1 MEGEIGS
8 RTVKTLKI
16 IPPPT
21 LFLFVVFSLIPLFS
35 LSAQQRHIHSS
46 AGIGGAQIPL
56 WAGRDLGTFRKYQ
69 LDVEGVLILGGARG
83 MQALL
88 GGSTHSA
95 NMAAMVPI
103 RTALAGGDVVIVG
116 GFLNKNLLKF
126 VAQKTINKPGDL
138 RGKKVGIAN
147 FGGSN
152 EFGVLL
158 ALREWGSPR
167 EAVNIIPAGG
177 SAARLSAMDARGMDA
192 TVLSYDHA
200 LVAAQKGMTIL
211 GDLAEITPEFP
222 DRLIVTRRSF
232 LDKERDTIKRFL
244 QALSESIYQVSTQRE
259 KILPTITRHLK
270 VERKVAEE
278 TYDLYHNVFSL
289 PPRVGRKGIS
299 GVLDIVLQQM
309 GRPKEE
315 INLRRLIDESL
326 IDELERE
333 GFFNKLRKEY
343 TQR

>member
-1 MEGEIGS
+1 MQPLVIRS
-8 RTVKTLKI
+8 
-16 IPPPT
+16 
-21 LFLFVVFSLIPLFS
+21 LFVLFSLIPLFS
-35 LSAQQRHIHSS
+35 LAAQQRHLHSS
-46 AGIGGAQIPL
+46 AGVGAAQIPL
-56 WAGRDLGTFRKYQ
+56 WTGKDLGTFRKYQ
-69 LDVEGVLILGGARG
+69 LDVESVLISGGARG

-88 GGSTHSA
+88 GGSVHSA

-103 RTALAGGDVVIVG
+103 RTSLAGGDVVIVG

-126 VAQKTINKPGDL
+126 VAQKTITKPGDL

-158 ALREWGSPR
+158 ALREWGIPR
-167 EAVNIIPAGG
+167 EAVNIIPGGG
-177 SAARLSAMDARGMDA
+177 SAARLIAMEARGLDA
-192 TVLSYDHA
+192 TVISYDHA
-200 LVAAQKGMTIL
+200 LIAAQKGMTIL
-211 GDLAEITPEFP
+211 GDLAEIVPEFP
-222 DRLIVTRRSF
+222 DRLIVARRSF

-259 KILPTITRHLK
+259 KILPIISRHLK
-270 VERKVAEE
+270 VDRKVAEE

-289 PPRVGRKGIS
+289 PPRVGRKG
-299 GVLDIVLQQM
+299 VRDVADVVLQQM

-315 INLRRLIDESL
+315 VNLSRLIDESL

-333 GFFNKLRKEY
+333 GFFNKLQKEY

>member
-1 MEGEIGS
+1 MQPLVIRS
-8 RTVKTLKI
+8 
-16 IPPPT
+16 
-21 LFLFVVFSLIPLFS
+21 LFVLFSLIPLFS
-35 LSAQQRHIHSS
+35 LAAQQRHLHSS
-46 AGIGGAQIPL
+46 AGVGGAQIPL
-56 WAGRDLGTFRKYQ
+56 WTGKDLGAFRKYQ
-69 LDVEGVLILGGARG
+69 LDVESVLISGGARG

-88 GGSTHSA
+88 GGSVHSA

-103 RTALAGGDVVIVG
+103 RTSLAGGDGVIVG

-126 VAQKTINKPGDL
+126 VAQKTITKPGDL

-158 ALREWGSPR
+158 ALREWGIPR
-167 EAVNIIPAGG
+167 EAVNIIPGGG
-177 SAARLSAMDARGMDA
+177 SAARLMAMDARGLDA
-192 TVLSYDHA
+192 TVISYDHA
-200 LVAAQKGMTIL
+200 LIAAQKGMTIL
-211 GDLAEITPEFP
+211 GDLAEIVPEFP
-222 DRLIVTRRSF
+222 DRLIVARRSF

-259 KILPTITRHLK
+259 KILPIISRHLK
-270 VERKVAEE
+270 VDRKVAEE

-289 PPRVGRKGIS
+289 PPRVGRKG
-299 GVLDIVLQQM
+299 VRDVADVVLQQL

-315 INLRRLIDESL
+315 VNLSRLIDESL

-333 GFFNKLRKEY
+333 GFFNKLQKEY

>member
-1 MEGEIGS
+1 MQPLVIRS
-8 RTVKTLKI
+8 
-16 IPPPT
+16 
-21 LFLFVVFSLIPLFS
+21 LFVLFSLIPLFS
-35 LSAQQRHIHSS
+35 LAAQQRHLHSS
-46 AGIGGAQIPL
+46 AGVGGAQIPL
-56 WAGRDLGTFRKYQ
+56 WTGKDLGTFRKYQ
-69 LDVEGVLILGGARG
+69 LDVESVLISGGARG

-88 GGSTHSA
+88 GGSVHSA

-103 RTALAGGDVVIVG
+103 RTSLAGGDVVIVG

-126 VAQKTINKPGDL
+126 VAQKTITKPGDL

-158 ALREWGSPR
+158 ALREWGIPR
-167 EAVNIIPAGG
+167 EAVNIIPGGG
-177 SAARLSAMDARGMDA
+177 SAARLIAMEARGLDA
-192 TVLSYDHA
+192 TVISYDHA
-200 LVAAQKGMTIL
+200 LIAAQKGMTIL
-211 GDLAEITPEFP
+211 GDLAEIVPEFP
-222 DRLIVTRRSF
+222 DRLIVARRSF

-244 QALSESIYQVSTQRE
+244 QALSESIYQVSIQRE
-259 KILPTITRHLK
+259 KILPIVSRHLK
-270 VERKVAEE
+270 VDRKVAEE

-289 PPRVGRKGIS
+289 PPRVGRKG
-299 GVLDIVLQQM
+299 VRDVADVVLQQM

-315 INLRRLIDESL
+315 VNLSRLIDESL

-333 GFFNKLRKEY
+333 GFFNKLQKEY

>member
-1 MEGEIGS
+1 MRPPIIGS
-8 RTVKTLKI
+8 
-16 IPPPT
+16 
-21 LFLFVVFSLIPLFS
+21 LFLLFSLIPLFS
-35 LSAQQRHIHSS
+35 LSAQQRHLHSS
-46 AGIGGAQIPL
+46 AGVGGAQIPL
-56 WAGRDLGTFRKYQ
+56 WTGKDLGTFRKYQ
-69 LDVEGVLILGGARG
+69 LDVESVLILGGARG

-88 GGSTHSA
+88 GGSVHSA

-103 RTALAGGDVVIVG
+103 RTSLAGGDVVIVG

-126 VAQKTINKPGDL
+126 VAQKTITKPGDL

-158 ALREWGSPR
+158 ALREWGIPR

-177 SAARLSAMDARGMDA
+177 SAARLIAMDARGLDA
-192 TVLSYDHA
+192 TVISYDHA
-200 LVAAQKGMTIL
+200 LIAAQKGMTIL
-211 GDLAEITPEFP
+211 GDLAEIVPEFP
-222 DRLIVTRRSF
+222 DRLIVARRSF

-259 KILPTITRHLK
+259 KILPIISRHLK
-270 VERKVAEE
+270 VDRKVAEE

-289 PPRVGRKGIS
+289 PPRVGRKG
-299 GVLDIVLQQM
+299 VRDVADVVLQQM

-315 INLRRLIDESL
+315 VNLSRLIDESL

-333 GFFNKLRKEY
+333 GFFNKLQKEY

>member
-1 MEGEIGS
+1 MRPPIIGS
-8 RTVKTLKI
+8 
-16 IPPPT
+16 
-21 LFLFVVFSLIPLFS
+21 LFLLFSLIPLFS
-35 LSAQQRHIHSS
+35 LSAQQRHLHSS
-46 AGIGGAQIPL
+46 AGVGGAQIPL
-56 WAGRDLGTFRKYQ
+56 WTGKDLGTFRKYQ
-69 LDVEGVLILGGARG
+69 LDVESVLILGGARG

-88 GGSTHSA
+88 GGSVHSA

-103 RTALAGGDVVIVG
+103 RTSLGGGDVVIVG

-126 VAQKTINKPGDL
+126 VAQKTITRPGDL

-158 ALREWGSPR
+158 ALREWGIPR

-177 SAARLSAMDARGMDA
+177 SAARLIAMDARGLDA
-192 TVLSYDHA
+192 TVISYDHA
-200 LVAAQKGMTIL
+200 LIAAQKGMTIL
-211 GDLAEITPEFP
+211 GDLAEIVPEFP
-222 DRLIVTRRSF
+222 DRLIVARRSF
-232 LDKERDTIKRFL
+232 LVRERDTNKRFL

-259 KILPTITRHLK
+259 KILPIIARYLK
-270 VERKVAEE
+270 VDRKVAEE

-289 PPRVGRKGIS
+289 PPRVGRKG
-299 GVLDIVLQQM
+299 VRDVADVVLQQL

-315 INLRRLIDESL
+315 VNLSRLIDESL
-326 IDELERE
+326 IDELEKE
-333 GFFNKLRKEY
+333 GFFNKLRKGY

>member
-1 MEGEIGS
+1 MRS
-8 RTVKTLKI
+8 PTTLS
-16 IPPPT
+16 
-21 LFLFVVFSLIPLFS
+21 FFVFFSLFPLFS

-46 AGIGGAQIPL
+46 AGVGGAQIPL

-103 RTALAGGDVVIVG
+103 RTALAGGDVVIVAA
-116 GFLNKNLLKF
+116 FLNKNLLKF

-138 RGKKVGIAN
+138 RGKKIGIAN

-158 ALREWGSPR
+158 ALREWGIPR

-177 SAARLSAMDARGMDA
+177 SAARLSAMEARGLDA

-200 LVAAQKGMTIL
+200 LVATQKEMTTL

-244 QALSESIYQVSTQRE
+244 QALSESIYQVSAQRE
-259 KILPTITRHLK
+259 KILPVITRHLK

-289 PPRVGRKGIS
+289 PPRVGRKGIK
-299 GVLDIVLQQM
+299 GVVDIVLQQM

-315 INLRRLIDESL
+315 VNLGRLIDESL

-333 GFFNKLRKEY
+333 GFFNRLQKEY
-343 TQR
+343 TRR

>member
-1 MEGEIGS
+1 MRHS
-8 RTVKTLKI
+8 I
-16 IPPPT
+16 IRS
-21 LFLFVVFSLIPLFS
+21 LFVLFSLIPLFS
-35 LSAQQRHIHSS
+35 LSAQQRHLHSS
-46 AGIGGAQIPL
+46 AGVGGPQIPL
-56 WAGRDLGTFRKYQ
+56 WAGKELGTFRKYQ
-69 LDVEGVLILGGARG
+69 LDLESVLILGGARG

-126 VAQKTINKPGDL
+126 IAQKTITKPEDL

-158 ALREWGSPR
+158 ALREWGIPR

-177 SAARLSAMDARGMDA
+177 SATRLTAMDARGLDA
-192 TVLSYDHA
+192 TVISYDHA
-200 LVAAQKGMTIL
+200 LIAAQKGMTIL
-211 GDLAEITPEFP
+211 GDLAEIVPEFP

-232 LDKERDTIKRFL
+232 LDRERDTIKRFL
-244 QALSESIYQVSTQRE
+244 QSLSESIWQVSTQRE
-259 KILPTITRHLK
+259 KILPVITRHLK
-270 VERKVAEE
+270 VDRKVAEE

-289 PPRVGRKGIS
+289 PPRVGRKGVR
-299 GVLDIVLQQM
+299 GVADIVLQQM

-315 INLRRLIDESL
+315 EPSH
-326 IDELERE
+326 
-333 GFFNKLRKEY
+333 F
-343 TQR
+343 

>member
-1 MEGEIGS
+1 MQPLVIRS
-8 RTVKTLKI
+8 
-16 IPPPT
+16 
-21 LFLFVVFSLIPLFS
+21 FFVLFSLIPLFS
-35 LSAQQRHIHSS
+35 LAAQQRHLHSS
-46 AGIGGAQIPL
+46 AGVGGAQIPL
-56 WAGRDLGTFRKYQ
+56 WTGKDLGTFRKYQ
-69 LDVEGVLILGGARG
+69 LDVESVLISGGARG

-88 GGSTHSA
+88 GGSVHSA

-103 RTALAGGDVVIVG
+103 RTSLAGGDVVIVG

-126 VAQKTINKPGDL
+126 VAQKTITKPGDL

-158 ALREWGSPR
+158 ALREWGIPR

-177 SAARLSAMDARGMDA
+177 SAARLIAMDARGLDA
-192 TVLSYDHA
+192 TVISYDHA
-200 LVAAQKGMTIL
+200 LIAAQKGMTIL
-211 GDLAEITPEFP
+211 GDLAEIVPEFP
-222 DRLIVTRRSF
+222 DRLIVARRSF
-232 LDKERDTIKRFL
+232 FDKERDTIKRFL

-259 KILPTITRHLK
+259 KILPIISRHLK
-270 VERKVAEE
+270 VDRKVAEE

-289 PPRVGRKGIS
+289 PPRVGRR
-299 GVLDIVLQQM
+299 GVRDVADVVLQQM

-315 INLRRLIDESL
+315 VNLSRLIDESL
-326 IDELERE
+326 INELERE
-333 GFFNKLRKEY
+333 GFFNKLQKEY

>member
-1 MEGEIGS
+1 MRS
-8 RTVKTLKI
+8 PTTLS
-16 IPPPT
+16 
-21 LFLFVVFSLIPLFS
+21 LFVLVFLIPVFS

-103 RTALAGGDVVIVG
+103 RTALAGGDVVIVA
-116 GFLNKNLLKF
+116 GFLNKNLLRF
-126 VAQKTINKPGDL
+126 VAQKAINKPGDL
-138 RGKKVGIAN
+138 RGKKIGIAN

-158 ALREWGSPR
+158 ALREWAIPR

-177 SAARLSAMDARGMDA
+177 SAARLSAMDARGLDA

-200 LVAAQKGMTIL
+200 LVAAQKGMSIL

-232 LDKERDTIKRFL
+232 LEKERDTIKRFL

-259 KILPTITRHLK
+259 KILPAITRHLK
-270 VERKVAEE
+270 VDRKVAEE
-278 TYDLYHNVFSL
+278 TYDFYHNVFSL
-289 PPRVGRKGIS
+289 PPRVGRKGFR

-309 GRPKEE
+309 GRLKEE
-315 INLRRLIDESL
+315 VNLGRLIDESL

-333 GFFNKLRKEY
+333 GFFNRLQKEY

>member
-1 MEGEIGS
+1 MRPLIIGS
-8 RTVKTLKI
+8 
-16 IPPPT
+16 
-21 LFLFVVFSLIPLFS
+21 LFLLFSLIPLFS
-35 LSAQQRHIHSS
+35 LSAQQRHLHSS
-46 AGIGGAQIPL
+46 AGVGGAQIPL
-56 WAGRDLGTFRKYQ
+56 WTGKDLGTFRKYQ
-69 LDVEGVLILGGARG
+69 LDVESVLILGGARG

-88 GGSTHSA
+88 GGSVHSA

-103 RTALAGGDVVIVG
+103 RTSLGGGDVVIVG

-126 VAQKTINKPGDL
+126 VAQKTITRPGDL

-158 ALREWGSPR
+158 ALREWGIPR

-177 SAARLSAMDARGMDA
+177 SAARLIAMDAHGLDA
-192 TVLSYDHA
+192 TVISYDHA
-200 LVAAQKGMTIL
+200 LIAAQKGMTIL
-211 GDLAEITPEFP
+211 GDLAEIVPEFP
-222 DRLIVTRRSF
+222 DRLIVARRSF
-232 LDKERDTIKRFL
+232 LDRERDTIKRFL

-259 KILPTITRHLK
+259 KILPIIARYLK
-270 VERKVAEE
+270 VDRKVAEE

-289 PPRVGRKGIS
+289 PPRVGRKG
-299 GVLDIVLQQM
+299 VRDVADVVLQQL

-315 INLRRLIDESL
+315 VNLSRLIDESL
-326 IDELERE
+326 IDELEKE

>member
-1 MEGEIGS
+1 MQPLVIRS
-8 RTVKTLKI
+8 
-16 IPPPT
+16 
-21 LFLFVVFSLIPLFS
+21 LFVLFSLIPLFS
-35 LSAQQRHIHSS
+35 LAAQQRHLHSS
-46 AGIGGAQIPL
+46 AGVGGAQIPL
-56 WAGRDLGTFRKYQ
+56 WTGKDLGTFRKYQ
-69 LDVEGVLILGGARG
+69 LDVESVLISGGARG

-88 GGSTHSA
+88 GGSVHSA

-103 RTALAGGDVVIVG
+103 RTSLAGGDGVIVG

-126 VAQKTINKPGDL
+126 VAQKTITKPGDL

-158 ALREWGSPR
+158 ALREWGIPR
-167 EAVNIIPAGG
+167 EAVNIIPGGG
-177 SAARLSAMDARGMDA
+177 SAARLMAMDARGLDA
-192 TVLSYDHA
+192 TVISYDHA
-200 LVAAQKGMTIL
+200 LIAAQKGMTIL
-211 GDLAEITPEFP
+211 GDLAEIVPEFP
-222 DRLIVTRRSF
+222 DRLIVARRSF

-259 KILPTITRHLK
+259 KILPIISRHLK
-270 VERKVAEE
+270 VDRKVAEE

-289 PPRVGRKGIS
+289 PPRVGRR
-299 GVLDIVLQQM
+299 GVRDVADVVLQQM

-315 INLRRLIDESL
+315 VNLSRLIDESL

-333 GFFNKLRKEY
+333 GFFNKLQKEY

>member
-1 MEGEIGS
+1 MRPLIIGS
-8 RTVKTLKI
+8 
-16 IPPPT
+16 
-21 LFLFVVFSLIPLFS
+21 LFLLFSLIPLFS
-35 LSAQQRHIHSS
+35 LAAQQRHLHSS
-46 AGIGGAQIPL
+46 AGVGGAQIPL
-56 WAGRDLGTFRKYQ
+56 WTGKDLGTFRKYQ
-69 LDVEGVLILGGARG
+69 LDVESVLISGGARG

-88 GGSTHSA
+88 GGSVHSA

-103 RTALAGGDVVIVG
+103 RTSLAGGDVVIVG

-126 VAQKTINKPGDL
+126 VAQKTITKPGDL

-158 ALREWGSPR
+158 ALREWGIPR
-167 EAVNIIPAGG
+167 EAVNIIPGGG
-177 SAARLSAMDARGMDA
+177 SAARLIAMDARGLDA
-192 TVLSYDHA
+192 TVISYDHA
-200 LVAAQKGMTIL
+200 LIAAQKGMTIL
-211 GDLAEITPEFP
+211 GDLAEIVSEFP
-222 DRLIVTRRSF
+222 DRLIVARRSF

-259 KILPTITRHLK
+259 KILPIISRHLK
-270 VERKVAEE
+270 VDRKVAEE

-289 PPRVGRKGIS
+289 PPRVGRKG
-299 GVLDIVLQQM
+299 VRDVADVVLQQM

-315 INLRRLIDESL
+315 VNLSRLIDESL

-333 GFFNKLRKEY
+333 GFFNKLQKEY

>member
-1 MEGEIGS
+1 M
-8 RTVKTLKI
+8 R
-16 IPPPT
+16 PPT
-21 LFLFVVFSLIPLFS
+21 TLSLFLFVFLIPVFSF
-35 LSAQQRHIHSS
+35 SAQQRHIHSS
-46 AGIGGAQIPL
+46 AGVGGAQLPL
-56 WAGRDLGTFRKYQ
+56 WTGRDLETFRKYQ

-88 GGSTHSA
+88 GGSTQSA

-103 RTALAGGDVVIVG
+103 RTALAGGDAVIVG

-126 VAQKTINKPGDL
+126 VAQKTITKPGDL

-158 ALREWGSPR
+158 ALREWGIPR
-167 EAVNIIPAGG
+167 EGVNIIPAGG
-177 SAARLSAMDARGMDA
+177 SAARLTAMDARGLDA
-192 TVLSYDHA
+192 TVISYDHA
-200 LVAAQKGMTIL
+200 LIAAQKGMTIL
-211 GDLAEITPEFP
+211 GDLAEIVPEFP
-222 DRLIVTRRSF
+222 DRLIVVRRSF
-232 LDKERDTIKRFL
+232 LDKERDVIKRFL

-259 KILPTITRHLK
+259 KILPLITRHLQ
-270 VERKVAEE
+270 VNPKVAEE
-278 TYDLYHNVFSL
+278 TYDLYHKVFSL
-289 PPRVGRKGIS
+289 PPRVGRKGFR
-299 GVLDIVLQQM
+299 GVIDIVLQQM

-315 INLRRLIDESL
+315 VNLSRLIDESL

-333 GFFNKLRKEY
+333 GFFNRLQRGY

>member
-1 MEGEIGS
+1 M
-8 RTVKTLKI
+8 V
-16 IPPPT
+16 
-21 LFLFVVFSLIPLFS
+21 
-35 LSAQQRHIHSS
+35 
-46 AGIGGAQIPL
+46 L
-56 WAGRDLGTFRKYQ
+56 WAGKELGTFRKYQ
-69 LDVEGVLILGGARG
+69 LDFESVLILGGARG

-116 GFLNKNLLKF
+116 AFLNKNLLKF
-126 VAQKTINKPGDL
+126 IAQKTITKPSDL
-138 RGKKVGIAN
+138 RGKKIGIAN

-158 ALREWGSPR
+158 ALREWGIPR

-177 SAARLSAMDARGMDA
+177 SAARLTAMEARGMDA
-192 TVLSYDHA
+192 TVISYDHA
-200 LVAAQKGMTIL
+200 LIAAQKGMTIL
-211 GDLAEITPEFP
+211 GDLAEIVPEFP

-244 QALSESIYQVSTQRE
+244 QALSESIYQVGTQRE
-259 KILPTITRHLK
+259 KLLSVIARHLK
-270 VERKVAEE
+270 VDRKVAEE

-289 PPRVGRKGIS
+289 PPRVGRKGIR
-299 GVLDIVLQQM
+299 GVADVVLQQM
-309 GRPKEE
+309 GRPKDEV
-315 INLRRLIDESL
+315 NLSRLIDESL
-326 IDELERE
+326 IDELEKE
-333 GFFNKLRKEY
+333 GFFNRLQKEY

>member
-1 MEGEIGS
+1 MQPLVIRS
-8 RTVKTLKI
+8 
-16 IPPPT
+16 
-21 LFLFVVFSLIPLFS
+21 LFVLFSLIPLFS
-35 LSAQQRHIHSS
+35 LAAQQRHLHSS
-46 AGIGGAQIPL
+46 AGVGGAQIPL
-56 WAGRDLGTFRKYQ
+56 WTGKDLGTFRKYQ
-69 LDVEGVLILGGARG
+69 LDVESVLIPGGARG

-88 GGSTHSA
+88 GGSVHSA

-103 RTALAGGDVVIVG
+103 RTSLAGGDGVIVG

-126 VAQKTINKPGDL
+126 VAQKTITKPGDL

-158 ALREWGSPR
+158 ALREWGIPR
-167 EAVNIIPAGG
+167 EAVNIIPGGG
-177 SAARLSAMDARGMDA
+177 SAARLMAMDARGLDA
-192 TVLSYDHA
+192 TVISYDHA
-200 LVAAQKGMTIL
+200 LIAAQKGMTIL
-211 GDLAEITPEFP
+211 GDLAEIVPEFP
-222 DRLIVTRRSF
+222 DRLIVARRSF

-259 KILPTITRHLK
+259 KILPIISRHLK
-270 VERKVAEE
+270 VDRKVAEE

-289 PPRVGRKGIS
+289 PPRVGRKG
-299 GVLDIVLQQM
+299 VRDVADVVLQQM

-315 INLRRLIDESL
+315 VNLRRLIDESL

-333 GFFNKLRKEY
+333 GFFNNLQKEY
-343 TQR
+343 TQK

>member
-1 MEGEIGS
+1 M
-8 RTVKTLKI
+8 R
-16 IPPPT
+16 PPIT
-21 LFLFVVFSLIPLFS
+21 LFLFVVFSLIPLSS

-46 AGIGGAQIPL
+46 AGVGGAQIPL

-88 GGSTHSA
+88 GRSTHSA

-158 ALREWGSPR
+158 ALREWGIPR

-177 SAARLSAMDARGMDA
+177 SAARLSAMDARGLDA
-192 TVLSYDHA
+192 TVISYDHA
-200 LVAAQKGMTIL
+200 LVAAEKGMIIL

-232 LDKERDTIKRFL
+232 LDKERDIIKRFL

-259 KILPTITRHLK
+259 KILPAITRHLQ
-270 VERKVAEE
+270 VHRKVAEE

-289 PPRVGRKGIS
+289 PPRVGRKGIRA
-299 GVLDIVLQQM
+299 VLDILLQQM

-315 INLRRLIDESL
+315 INLTRLIDESL
-326 IDELERE
+326 LDELERE
-333 GFFNKLRKEY
+333 GFFNKLQKEY

>member
-1 MEGEIGS
+1 M
-8 RTVKTLKI
+8 RTPTTLS
-16 IPPPT
+16 
-21 LFLFVVFSLIPLFS
+21 LFVLFSLIPLFS

-46 AGIGGAQIPL
+46 AGVGGAQIPL

-103 RTALAGGDVVIVG
+103 RTAVAGGDVVIVAA
-116 GFLNKNLLKF
+116 FLNKNLLKF

-138 RGKKVGIAN
+138 RGKKIGIAN

-158 ALREWGSPR
+158 ALREWGIPR

-177 SAARLSAMDARGMDA
+177 SAARLSAMEARGLDA

-200 LVAAQKGMTIL
+200 LVAVQKEMTTL

-259 KILPTITRHLK
+259 KILPVITRHLK

-278 TYDLYHNVFSL
+278 TYDLYHNGFSL
-289 PPRVGRKGIS
+289 PPRVGRKGVK
-299 GVLDIVLQQM
+299 GVVDIVLQQM

-315 INLRRLIDESL
+315 VNLSRLIDESL

-333 GFFNKLRKEY
+333 GFFNRLQKEY
-343 TQR
+343 TRR

>member
-1 MEGEIGS
+1 M
-8 RTVKTLKI
+8 
-16 IPPPT
+16 
-21 LFLFVVFSLIPLFS
+21 FFLIPVFS

-46 AGIGGAQIPL
+46 AGVGGPQIPL

-126 VAQKTINKPGDL
+126 VAQKTITKPGDL

-158 ALREWGSPR
+158 ALREWGIPR
-167 EAVNIIPAGG
+167 ENVNIIPAGG
-177 SAARLSAMDARGMDA
+177 SAARLTAMDARGLDA
-192 TVLSYDHA
+192 TVISYDHA
-200 LVAAQKGMTIL
+200 LIAAQKGMTIL
-211 GDLAEITPEFP
+211 GDLAEIVPEFP
-222 DRLIVTRRSF
+222 DRLIVVRRSF
-232 LDKERDTIKRFL
+232 LEKERNVIKRFL

-259 KILPTITRHLK
+259 KILPVITRHLQ
-270 VERKVAEE
+270 VDRKVAEE

-289 PPRVGRKGIS
+289 PPRVGRKGFK

-315 INLRRLIDESL
+315 VNLSRLIDESL

-333 GFFNKLRKEY
+333 GFFNRLQKEY

>member
-1 MEGEIGS
+1 M
-8 RTVKTLKI
+8 R
-16 IPPPT
+16 PPIT
-21 LFLFVVFSLIPLFS
+21 RSLFLLLSLIPLFS
-35 LSAQQRHIHSS
+35 LSAQQRHLHSS
-46 AGIGGAQIPL
+46 AGVGGAQIPL
-56 WAGRDLGTFRKYQ
+56 WAGKDLGTFRKYQ
-69 LDVEGVLILGGARG
+69 LDVESVLILGGARG

-126 VAQKTINKPGDL
+126 VAQKTITKPGDL

-158 ALREWGSPR
+158 ALREWGIPR

-177 SAARLSAMDARGMDA
+177 SATRLTAMEARGLDA
-192 TVLSYDHA
+192 TVISYDHA
-200 LVAAQKGMTIL
+200 LIAAQKGMTIL
-211 GDLAEITPEFP
+211 GDLAEIVPEFP
-222 DRLIVTRRSF
+222 DRLIVARRSF
-232 LDKERDTIKRFL
+232 LDRERDTLKRFL

-259 KILPTITRHLK
+259 KILPVITRHLK
-270 VERKVAEE
+270 VDRKVAEE

-289 PPRVGRKGIS
+289 PPRVGRKGVR
-299 GVLDIVLQQM
+299 GVADVLLQQM

-315 INLRRLIDESL
+315 VNLSRLIDESL

-333 GFFNKLRKEY
+333 GFFNKLQKEY

>member
-1 MEGEIGS
+1 MQPLVTRS
-8 RTVKTLKI
+8 
-16 IPPPT
+16 
-21 LFLFVVFSLIPLFS
+21 LFVLFSLIPLFS
-35 LSAQQRHIHSS
+35 LAAQQRHLHSS
-46 AGIGGAQIPL
+46 AGVGGAQIPL
-56 WAGRDLGTFRKYQ
+56 WTGKDLGTFRKYQ
-69 LDVEGVLILGGARG
+69 LAVESVLIPGGARG

-88 GGSTHSA
+88 GGSVHSA

-103 RTALAGGDVVIVG
+103 RTSLAGGDVVIVG

-126 VAQKTINKPGDL
+126 VAQKTITKPGDL

-158 ALREWGSPR
+158 ALREWGIPR

-177 SAARLSAMDARGMDA
+177 SATRLIAMDARGLDA
-192 TVLSYDHA
+192 TVISYDHA
-200 LVAAQKGMTIL
+200 LIAAQKGMTIL
-211 GDLAEITPEFP
+211 GDLAEIVPEFP
-222 DRLIVTRRSF
+222 DRLIVARRSF

-259 KILPTITRHLK
+259 KILPIISRHLK
-270 VERKVAEE
+270 VDRKVAEE

-289 PPRVGRKGIS
+289 PPRVGRKG
-299 GVLDIVLQQM
+299 VRDVADVVLQQM
-309 GRPKEE
+309 GRLKEE
-315 INLRRLIDESL
+315 VNLSRLIDESL

-333 GFFNKLRKEY
+333 GFFNKLQKEY

>member
-1 MEGEIGS
+1 
-8 RTVKTLKI
+8 
-16 IPPPT
+16 
-21 LFLFVVFSLIPLFS
+21 
-35 LSAQQRHIHSS
+35 
-46 AGIGGAQIPL
+46 
-56 WAGRDLGTFRKYQ
+56 
-69 LDVEGVLILGGARG
+69 

-126 VAQKTINKPGDL
+126 VAQKTINRPGDL
-138 RGKKVGIAN
+138 RGKKIGIAN

-158 ALREWGSPR
+158 ALREWAIPR

-177 SAARLSAMDARGMDA
+177 SAARLSALDARGLDA

-200 LVAAQKGMTIL
+200 LVAAQKGMSIL

-222 DRLIVTRRSF
+222 DRMIVTRRSLF
-232 LDKERDTIKRFL
+232 DKERDTIKRFL
-244 QALSESIYQVSTQRE
+244 QALSESIYQVRTQRE
-259 KILPTITRHLK
+259 KILPAIIRHLK
-270 VERKVAEE
+270 VDRKMADE

-289 PPRVGRKGIS
+289 PPRVGRKGFR
-299 GVLDIVLQQM
+299 GVLDIVLQQT
-309 GRPKEE
+309 GRPKEDV
-315 INLRRLIDESL
+315 NLSRLIDESL

-333 GFFNKLRKEY
+333 GFFNRLQKEY

>member
-1 MEGEIGS
+1 
-8 RTVKTLKI
+8 
-16 IPPPT
+16 
-21 LFLFVVFSLIPLFS
+21 
-35 LSAQQRHIHSS
+35 
-46 AGIGGAQIPL
+46 
-56 WAGRDLGTFRKYQ
+56 LGTFRKYQ
-69 LDVEGVLILGGARG
+69 LDLESVLILGGARG

-126 VAQKTINKPGDL
+126 IAQKTITKPGDL
-138 RGKKVGIAN
+138 RGKKIGIAN

-158 ALREWGSPR
+158 ALREWGIPR

-177 SAARLSAMDARGMDA
+177 SATRLTAMDARGLDA
-192 TVLSYDHA
+192 TVISYDHA
-200 LVAAQKGMTIL
+200 LIAAQKGMTIL
-211 GDLAEITPEFP
+211 GDLADIVPEFP

-232 LDKERDTIKRFL
+232 LDRERDTIKRFL

-259 KILPTITRHLK
+259 KILPVITRHLK
-270 VERKVAEE
+270 MDRRVAEE
-278 TYDLYHNVFSL
+278 TYNLYHNVFSL
-289 PPRVGRKGIS
+289 PPRVGRKGVR
-299 GVLDIVLQQM
+299 GVADIVLQQM

-315 INLRRLIDESL
+315 VNLTRLIDESL

-333 GFFNKLRKEY
+333 GFFNKLQKEY

>member
-1 MEGEIGS
+1 MQPLVIRS
-8 RTVKTLKI
+8 
-16 IPPPT
+16 
-21 LFLFVVFSLIPLFS
+21 LFVLFSLIPLFS
-35 LSAQQRHIHSS
+35 LSAQQRHLHSS
-46 AGIGGAQIPL
+46 AGVGGAQIPL
-56 WAGRDLGTFRKYQ
+56 WTGKDLGTFRKYQ
-69 LDVEGVLILGGARG
+69 LDVESVLILGGARG

-88 GGSTHSA
+88 GGSVHSA

-103 RTALAGGDVVIVG
+103 RTSLGGGDVVIVG

-126 VAQKTINKPGDL
+126 VVQKTITRPGDL

-158 ALREWGSPR
+158 ALREWGIPR

-177 SAARLSAMDARGMDA
+177 SAARLIAMDARGLDA
-192 TVLSYDHA
+192 TVISYDHA
-200 LVAAQKGMTIL
+200 LIAAQKGMTIL
-211 GDLAEITPEFP
+211 GDLAEIVPEFP
-222 DRLIVTRRSF
+222 DRLIVARRSF

-259 KILPTITRHLK
+259 KILPIIARYLK
-270 VERKVAEE
+270 VDRKVAEE

-289 PPRVGRKGIS
+289 PPRVGRKG
-299 GVLDIVLQQM
+299 VRDVADVVLQQL

-315 INLRRLIDESL
+315 VNLSRLIDESL
-326 IDELERE
+326 IDELEKE

>member
-1 MEGEIGS
+1 MRAG
-8 RTVKTLKI
+8 TTLA
-16 IPPPT
+16 
-21 LFLFVVFSLIPLFS
+21 LFVLFSLIPLFN
-35 LSAQQRHIHSS
+35 LAAQQRHIHSS
-46 AGIGGAQIPL
+46 AGVGGAQIPL
-56 WAGRDLGTFRKYQ
+56 WAGRDLGIFRKYQ
-69 LDVEGVLILGGARG
+69 LDIEAVLILGGARG

-126 VAQKTINKPGDL
+126 VAQKTINRPGDL
-138 RGKKVGIAN
+138 RGKKIGIAN

-158 ALREWGSPR
+158 ALREWAIPR

-177 SAARLSAMDARGMDA
+177 SAARLSALDARGLDA

-200 LVAAQKGMTIL
+200 LVAAQKGMSIL

-222 DRLIVTRRSF
+222 DRMIVTRRSLF
-232 LDKERDTIKRFL
+232 DKERDTIKRFL
-244 QALSESIYQVSTQRE
+244 QALSESIYQVRTQRE
-259 KILPTITRHLK
+259 KILPAIIRHLK
-270 VERKVAEE
+270 VDRKMADE

-289 PPRVGRKGIS
+289 PPRVGRKGFR
-299 GVLDIVLQQM
+299 GVLDIVLQQT
-309 GRPKEE
+309 GRPKEDV
-315 INLRRLIDESL
+315 NLSRLIDESL

-333 GFFNKLRKEY
+333 GFFNRLQKEY

>member
-1 MEGEIGS
+1 MRPLIIGS
-8 RTVKTLKI
+8 
-16 IPPPT
+16 
-21 LFLFVVFSLIPLFS
+21 LFLLFSLIPLFS
-35 LSAQQRHIHSS
+35 LSAQQRHLHSS
-46 AGIGGAQIPL
+46 AGVGGAQIPL
-56 WAGRDLGTFRKYQ
+56 WTGKDLGTFRKYQ
-69 LDVEGVLILGGARG
+69 LDVESVLILGGARG

-88 GGSTHSA
+88 GGSVHSA

-103 RTALAGGDVVIVG
+103 RTSLGGGDVVIVG

-126 VAQKTINKPGDL
+126 VAQKTITRPGDL
-138 RGKKVGIAN
+138 RGKKVGLGN

-158 ALREWGSPR
+158 ALREWGIPR

-177 SAARLSAMDARGMDA
+177 SAARLIAMDARGLDA
-192 TVLSYDHA
+192 TVISYDHA
-200 LVAAQKGMTIL
+200 LIAAQKGMTIL
-211 GDLAEITPEFP
+211 GDLAEIVPEFP
-222 DRLIVTRRSF
+222 DRLIVARRSF
-232 LDKERDTIKRFL
+232 LDRERDTIKRFL

-259 KILPTITRHLK
+259 KILPIIARYLK
-270 VERKVAEE
+270 VDRKVAEE

-289 PPRVGRKGIS
+289 PPRVGRKG
-299 GVLDIVLQQM
+299 VRDVADVVLQQL

-315 INLRRLIDESL
+315 VNLSRLIDESL
-326 IDELERE
+326 IDELEKE

>member
-1 MEGEIGS
+1 M
-8 RTVKTLKI
+8 R
-16 IPPPT
+16 PPIT
-21 LFLFVVFSLIPLFS
+21 RSLFVLFSLIPLFS
-35 LSAQQRHIHSS
+35 LAAQQRHLHSS
-46 AGIGGAQIPL
+46 AGVGGAQIPL
-56 WAGRDLGTFRKYQ
+56 WAGKDLGTFRKYQ
-69 LDVEGVLILGGARG
+69 LDVESVLILGGARG

-126 VAQKTINKPGDL
+126 VAQKTITKPGDL
-138 RGKKVGIAN
+138 RGKKIGIAN

-158 ALREWGSPR
+158 ALREWGIPR

-177 SAARLSAMDARGMDA
+177 SATRLTAMDARGLDA
-192 TVLSYDHA
+192 TVISYDHA
-200 LVAAQKGMTIL
+200 LIAAQKGMTIL
-211 GDLAEITPEFP
+211 GDLAEIVPEFP
-222 DRLIVTRRSF
+222 DRLIVARRSF
-232 LDKERDTIKRFL
+232 LDKERDTFKRFL

-259 KILPTITRHLK
+259 KILPVITRHLK
-270 VERKVAEE
+270 VDRKVAEE

-289 PPRVGRKGIS
+289 PPRVGRKGVR
-299 GVLDIVLQQM
+299 GVADVILQQM

-315 INLRRLIDESL
+315 VNFSRLIDESL

-333 GFFNKLRKEY
+333 GFFNKLQKEY

>member
-1 MEGEIGS
+1 MQPLVTRS
-8 RTVKTLKI
+8 
-16 IPPPT
+16 
-21 LFLFVVFSLIPLFS
+21 LFVLFSLIPLFS
-35 LSAQQRHIHSS
+35 LAAQQRHLHSS
-46 AGIGGAQIPL
+46 AGVGGAQIPL
-56 WAGRDLGTFRKYQ
+56 WTGKDLGTFRKYQ
-69 LDVEGVLILGGARG
+69 LDVESVLISGGARG

-88 GGSTHSA
+88 GGSVHSA

-103 RTALAGGDVVIVG
+103 RTSLAGGDVVIVG

-126 VAQKTINKPGDL
+126 VAQKTITKPGDL

-158 ALREWGSPR
+158 ALREWGIPR
-167 EAVNIIPAGG
+167 EAVNIIPGGG
-177 SAARLSAMDARGMDA
+177 SAARLIAMDARGLDA
-192 TVLSYDHA
+192 TVISYDHA
-200 LVAAQKGMTIL
+200 LIAAQKGMTIL
-211 GDLAEITPEFP
+211 GDLAEIVPEFP
-222 DRLIVTRRSF
+222 DRLIVARRSF

-259 KILPTITRHLK
+259 KILPIISRHLK
-270 VERKVAEE
+270 VDRKVAEE

-289 PPRVGRKGIS
+289 PPRVGRKG
-299 GVLDIVLQQM
+299 VRDVADVVLQQM

-315 INLRRLIDESL
+315 VNLSRLIDESL

-333 GFFNKLRKEY
+333 GFFNKLQKEY

>member
-1 MEGEIGS
+1 M
-8 RTVKTLKI
+8 RPL
-16 IPPPT
+16 PT
-21 LFLFVVFSLIPLFS
+21 LSLFLLFFLIPVLI
-35 LSAQQRHIHSS
+35 LSSQQRNIHSI
-46 AGIGGAQIPL
+46 AGVGVPQIPL

-126 VAQKTINKPGDL
+126 VAQKTITKPGDL

-158 ALREWGSPR
+158 ALREWGIPR
-167 EAVNIIPAGG
+167 ENVNIIPAGG
-177 SAARLSAMDARGMDA
+177 SAARLTAMDARGLDA
-192 TVLSYDHA
+192 TVISYDHA
-200 LVAAQKGMTIL
+200 LIAAQKGMTIL
-211 GDLAEITPEFP
+211 GDLAEIVPEFP
-222 DRLIVTRRSF
+222 DRLIVVRRSF
-232 LDKERDTIKRFL
+232 LEKERNVIKRFL
-244 QALSESIYQVSTQRE
+244 QALSESIYQVNTQRE
-259 KILPTITRHLK
+259 KILPVITRHLQ
-270 VERKVAEE
+270 VDRKVAEE

-289 PPRVGRKGIS
+289 PPRVGRKGFK

-315 INLRRLIDESL
+315 VNLSRLIDESL

-333 GFFNKLRKEY
+333 GFFNRLQKEY

>member
-1 MEGEIGS
+1 
-8 RTVKTLKI
+8 
-16 IPPPT
+16 
-21 LFLFVVFSLIPLFS
+21 
-35 LSAQQRHIHSS
+35 
-46 AGIGGAQIPL
+46 
-56 WAGRDLGTFRKYQ
+56 
-69 LDVEGVLILGGARG
+69 

-126 VAQKTINKPGDL
+126 VAQKTITKPGDL

-158 ALREWGSPR
+158 ALREWGIPR

-177 SAARLSAMDARGMDA
+177 SATRLTAMDARGLDA
-192 TVLSYDHA
+192 TVISYDHA
-200 LVAAQKGMTIL
+200 LIAAQKGMTIL
-211 GDLAEITPEFP
+211 GDLAVVPEFP

-232 LDKERDTIKRFL
+232 LDRERDTIKRFL
-244 QALSESIYQVSTQRE
+244 QALSESIWQVSTQRD
-259 KILPTITRHLK
+259 KILPVITRHLK
-270 VERKVAEE
+270 VDRKVAEE

-289 PPRVGRKGIS
+289 PPRVGRKGVR
-299 GVLDIVLQQM
+299 GVADVVLQQM

-315 INLRRLIDESL
+315 VNLSRLIDESL

-333 GFFNKLRKEY
+333 GFFNKLQKEY